1 MGVRTWRQLLA
12 ITIAVAVVAP
22 TASDAA
28 QRGRARSQR
37 IERGGWPATLGPE
50 AYDRGYRDGVRQ
62 GEADARSGRPFDRS
76 ATQRDGFGTGF
87 ADGYRA
93 GYDREFARTPQR
105 GRRDSSVFV
114 QRAPRVYQ
122 EPAFASGFNGGYE
135 RGLRDGRDGGRY
147 DPVRHSDYRDADH
160 GYRSS
165 YGSKDA
171 YKNNYR
177 AGFRQGYEQGY
188 RDGTRSRR

>member
-1 MGVRTWRQLLA
+1 MGVRSWRQLLA
-12 ITIAVAVVAP
+12 ITIACAVVAP

-28 QRGRARSQR
+28 QRVTARAQR
-37 IERGGWPATLGPE
+37 IERGWPAPLGADP
-50 AYDRGYRDGVRQ
+50 YDRGYREGVRQ
-62 GEADARSGRPFDRS
+62 GEADARSGRSFDRS
-76 ATQRDGFGTGF
+76 STQRDRFGTGF

-93 GYDREFARTPQR
+93 GYDREFALAPQR

-114 QRAPRVYQ
+114 QRVPRAYQ
-122 EPAFASGFNGGYE
+122 EPAFASGFNEGYE
-135 RGLRDGRDGGRY
+135 KGLQDGRDGDRY
-147 DPVRHSDYRDADH
+147 DPVRHSDYRDADQ